1 MAFRSPHLKQALD
14 HEAVLSA
21 PPSSLKDIALY
32 AATHQAFSDRA
43 WLWPRSQWWS
53 YTGPAT
59 LSHLELQISRGLLL
73 AGGEQSLNWTAG
85 YRMNKLACITLQS
98 MGFSTLK
105 KKKKILSSVS
115 WCLPYTKKLGLAAWA
130 WAGKADA
137 DRSRVSLASHLS
149 LISEPQVKGR
159 ACLRKQPRLERSL
172 SSWEAAPPADPG
184 SVPNPTWW
192 LTPICNWCPLWP
204 PQAPDEHVVHRH
216 TSTCSQIPIHI

>member
-105 KKKKILSSVS
+105 KKKNSQLSQLVLALHQKAGPRGMSLGWEGRCRQIS
-115 WCLPYTKKLGLAAWA
+115 GLTGQPSQPNQWAPSQGESLPQKTTQ
-130 WAGKADA
+130 AGE
-137 DRSRVSLASHLS
+137 
-149 LISEPQVKGR
+149 EPQQ
-159 ACLRKQPRLERSL
+159 LRGCSSSRPWFSSQPY
-172 SSWEAAPPADPG
+172 
-184 SVPNPTWW
+184 
-192 LTPICNWCPLWP
+192 
-204 PQAPDEHVVHRH
+204 VVAH
-216 TSTCSQIPIHI
+216 TDL